1 MEPIRVLQIVDSLN
15 IGGAESVA
23 LNLANDLNDEPG
35 YQSFLVCTREEGPLN
50 ERIRPGVGYLFL
62 SKKRQLDVAAILKL
76 HRFIRQHKID
86 IVHAHSTSFYYP
98 ALLKILHRY
107 KLVWHDHYGMEIKPD
122 GKRWYPYIP
131 FSRAFNFAISVN
143 ENLLASNKMHLHVKA
158 NKQDYLPNYSVSL
171 ATGNTEK
178 LDLTG
183 NDAYRIV
190 CLANLRPQKDHQNLL
205 HAFKVV
211 KSQLPQATLY
221 CLGICSGDEYEKEI
235 RKLII
240 SLELTDSVVLTGG
253 VSNPFLYLERSA
265 VAVLSSL
272 SEGLP
277 LSLIEY
283 GLAGLPVVCTNV
295 GQCADLLKGGENG
308 ILVPASNA
316 AELGKAIIKLF
327 TIAGLKEKL
336 AASFNSF
343 IRNHYSKQAILQKLK
358 IIYQSVIKK

>member
-1 MEPIRVLQIVDSLN
+1 MEPIRVLQIVDNLTL
-15 IGGAESVA
+15 GGTESVA

-35 YQSFLVCTREEGPLN
+35 YESFLVCTRKEGPLN
-50 ERIRPGVGYLFL
+50 KRIKHGVGYLFL
-62 SKKRQLDVAAILKL
+62 GKKRQLDVRAILKL
-76 HRFIRQHKID
+76 YRFIKQHKID

-98 ALLKILHRY
+98 ALLKLLYRF

-122 GKRWYPYIP
+122 GKRYYPYIP

-143 ENLLASNKMHLHVKA
+143 ENLLASNRKHLHVKA

-171 ATGNTEK
+171 TTVNTETPE
-178 LDLTG
+178 LIG

-205 HAFKVV
+205 HAFRIV
-211 KSQLPQATLY
+211 KNQLPDATLY
-221 CLGICSGDEYEKEI
+221 CLGICTGDEYEKEI
-235 RKLII
+235 RKLITTLQL
-240 SLELTDSVVLTGG
+240 SESVVLTGG
-253 VSNPFLYLERSA
+253 VSNPFLYLERSSI
-265 VAVLSSL
+265 AVLSSL

-295 GQCADLLKGGENG
+295 GQCADLLNGGENG
-308 ILVPASNA
+308 LLVPASNA
-316 AELGKAIIKLF
+316 AELGNAIIRLF
-327 TIAGLKEKL
+327 TEAGLKEKL
-336 AASFNSF
+336 AVSFNFF

-358 IIYQSVIKK
+358 IIYQSVIKR